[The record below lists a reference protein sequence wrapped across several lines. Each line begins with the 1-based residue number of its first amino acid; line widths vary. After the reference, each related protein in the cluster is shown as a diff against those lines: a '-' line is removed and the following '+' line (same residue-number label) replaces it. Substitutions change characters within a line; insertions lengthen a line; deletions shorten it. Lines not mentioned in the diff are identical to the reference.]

1 MATVTKRNNSYII
14 RVSCGYDTQG
24 KQIRQSMT
32 WTPKK
37 GMTERQIKKE
47 LDRQKTLFE
56 EAVKNGQVGNRNIK
70 FEPFARQW
78 LEQIELE
85 RNLKPLTIDKYKKM
99 QERVYKAI
107 GHLKLAEITRMQIQ
121 RFINSLAQDG
131 VNKITGGGLST
142 KSQKLYLG
150 FISDVFNYAIKCNI
164 LSVNPCQNVST
175 IKTEKRERVIFTLK
189 EAQVFLERLNT
200 AEPKYKAMFTLAIY
214 SGMRHAELL
223 GLQWKDIDFDSCIIT
238 INRIAL
244 YTTENGYFYGDP
256 KTKSAQ
262 RSLKLPVEIINM
274 LSEYKVEQ
282 ARQRLVL
289 GDKWEN
295 NDLVFPNDYGRIMHQ
310 SISLRWLKTFC
321 KENNLPDI
329 TVHSLRHLNASL
341 LISSGADVKTVSS
354 TLGHSQT
361 STTLDIYAHSFATKQ
376 AEASEAVADMLR
388 IEKNA

>member
-1 MATVTKRNNSYII
+1 MLFRSDFMLT
-14 RVSCGYDTQG
+14 
-24 KQIRQSMT
+24 RQQNIFLA
-32 WTPKK
+32 KK
-37 GMTERQIKKE
+37 TF
-47 LDRQKTLFE
+47 T
-56 EAVKNGQVGNRNIK
+56 VGNRNIK

-121 RFINSLAQDG
+121 RFINNLAQDG

-244 YTTENGYFYGDP
+244 YTTEKGYFYGDP

-354 TLGHSQT
+354 HST
-361 STTLDIYAHSFATKQ
+361 HVSIYPEVDAATDQ
-376 AEASEAVADMLR
+376 LLLMFYAV
-388 IEKNA
+388 